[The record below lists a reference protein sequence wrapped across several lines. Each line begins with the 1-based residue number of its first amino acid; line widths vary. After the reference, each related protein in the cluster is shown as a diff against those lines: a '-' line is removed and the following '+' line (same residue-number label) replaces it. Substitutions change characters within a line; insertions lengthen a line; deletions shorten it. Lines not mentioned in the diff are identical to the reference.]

1 MASRVRY
8 CMLVPGGGFVWG
20 RHQCL
25 AYFKQGLPS
34 ELVPSGSG
42 LDFVKA
48 LAALAKACKCH
59 LIVVREPRGC
69 RLPTSLFYAETRRKL
84 GAPWTQKSLKEKL
97 NAYSFGLGG
106 TDVLQQSANSPF
118 AQQPQVWAQNP
129 PPSAASVS
137 FSNLTTQQ
145 ASSSQTFTINTVSIG
160 QASSPPQPA
169 SETGETYVFLDEDL
183 SESPENF

>member
-106 TDVLQQSANSPF
+106 TDVLQQSEPF
-118 AQQPQVWAQNP
+118 AQQPQVW
-129 PPSAASVS
+129 
-137 FSNLTTQQ
+137 SNQTT
-145 ASSSQTFTINTVSIG
+145 
-160 QASSPPQPA
+160 PQPVSVTAQTVQFIQATAFGQSFTSGYGA
-169 SETGETYVFLDEDL
+169 SGTSNETPSDAGQIIDEII
-183 SESPENF
+183 ESDELADHF